1 MGMRVVVVAPGS
13 RGDVQPYVAL
23 GKGLQAAGMPVRVVT
38 THDHEELVVSHGIE
52 YWPVEIGMEEIVR
65 NENMRKA
72 LENSNP
78 ILSIARMAGEIKK
91 SGLHMA
97 ERALAAC
104 EGGGMLLAGIS
115 GGYLARSLSEKTRIP
130 LVLAYN
136 VPITPTREF
145 AGALLPGLGSL
156 FGGAL
161 NRLSHRLSLQMVW
174 QAYRPVDRQ
183 VRGKLLGL
191 PPAPPR
197 GSIAVDGSDDQLV
210 LYGISPSVIHPPADW
225 NTARVHLTG
234 YWFLDPPGGWKPPEA
249 LDRFLAA
256 GSTPVY
262 IGFGSMASRDPA
274 ATTDT
279 VLQAVQRTGQRA
291 IVHRGWGGMHA
302 EGLPDSVLM
311 VDSIPHAWL
320 FPRMAAVV
328 HHGGAGTTAAGL
340 ASGVPSIV
348 VPFHGDQPFWG
359 QRVAALGAGP
369 APIPRRKLNADRLAR
384 AIDAAL
390 SDAAMRGRAAELG
403 TRIRAED
410 GIARAVSLI
419 RLAVER
425 GQERVGTH
433 PAR

>member
-1 MGMRVVVVAPGS
+1 MGKSIVVVAPGS

-38 THDHEELVVSHGIE
+38 THDHEELVVSHGVE
-52 YWPVEIGMEEIVR
+52 YWPVEIGMEEIIR

-72 LENSNP
+72 LENRNP
-78 ILSIARMAGEIKK
+78 VLSIARMAGEMKK

-104 EGGGMLLAGIS
+104 KGGGMLLAGIS
-115 GGYLARSLSEKTRIP
+115 GGFLARSLSEKTGIP
-130 LVLAYN
+130 FVLAYN

-161 NRLSHRLSLQMVW
+161 NRLSHRLSLQIVW

-183 VRGKLLGL
+183 VRSKLLSL

-197 GSIAVDGSDDQLV
+197 GSIAVDGSGDQLV
-210 LYGISPSVIHPPADW
+210 LYGISPSVIRPPADW
-225 NTARVHLTG
+225 DTARVHLTG
-234 YWFLDPPGGWKPPEA
+234 YWFLEPPEGWQPPQP
-249 LDRFLAA
+249 LSRFLAA
-256 GSTPVY
+256 GSPPVY
-262 IGFGSMASRDPA
+262 VGFGSMASRDPA

-279 VLQAVQRTGQRA
+279 VLHAVQRTGQRA

-302 EGLPDSVLM
+302 EGLPDSVFM
-311 VDSIPHAWL
+311 VDSIPHSWL

-359 QRVAALGAGP
+359 QRVFKLGVGP
-369 APIPRRKLNADRLAR
+369 APIPRGKLSAERLAG
-384 AIDAAL
+384 AIDAAVT
-390 SDAAMRGRAAELG
+390 DTAMRQRAAGLG
-403 TRIRAED
+403 ARIRTED
-410 GIARAVSLI
+410 GVACAVSLI
-419 RLAVER
+419 RGIAEHDRRRL
-425 GQERVGTH
+425 
-433 PAR
+433 